1 VVHKKS
7 VHVKLNDRTH
17 LLLKN
22 KLLILNLS
30 MQEVV
35 EHLSQLIINNND
47 VLNELL
53 NKYIIQKVDHK
64 IKSNKQYSIK
74 NIDIFTYLTQ
84 NSPLNREK

>member
-1 VVHKKS
+1 
-7 VHVKLNDRTH
+7 
-17 LLLKN
+17 
-22 KLLILNLS
+22 